1 MSGSTLRNEKL
12 PTKVNIVKDT
22 NIETVE
28 IKVYLSSTVN
38 CKRSNVFFYKRANV
52 DCHSM
57 ARAAMAAGSQL
68 DGNMCRYELRC
79 NQGDVICVVEI
90 HIINNNDINWSICE
104 IEF

>member
-1 MSGSTLRNEKL
+1 MYGSTLHNKKL

-28 IKVYLSSTVN
+28 IKVYFSSTVN
-38 CKRSNVFFYKRANV
+38 CKRSNAFFYKRSNV
-52 DCHSM
+52 DCNSM
-57 ARAAMAAGSQL
+57 ARAAVAAGSQL
-68 DGNMCRYELRC
+68 DGNMCSYELQC

-104 IEF
+104 VEF